1 MKGVSLGK
9 TRPLNE
15 NDLAEFVAV
24 FKGEK
29 KGEGLEAVWS
39 IDPKTIDQ
47 ETFDLS
53 VKNPNKKPEER
64 ASAAECRAEI
74 KAAYAEIGEI
84 LKMWG
89 NGELG
94 TGNGNRE
101 EKGVRSQ
108 EIGARN

>member
-1 MKGVSLGK
+1 MILKMSHKNMDTG
-9 TRPLNE
+9 RNE
-15 NDLAEFVAV
+15 WSIYDNIVNAITTYEPKEKCKMLVAV

-74 KAAYAEIGEI
+74 KAAYAEIGKI
-84 LKMWG
+84 LEVW
-89 NGELG
+89 
-94 TGNGNRE
+94 
-101 EKGVRSQ
+101 
-108 EIGARN
+108 

>member
-1 MKGVSLGK
+1 
-9 TRPLNE
+9 
-15 NDLAEFVAV
+15 
-24 FKGEK
+24 
-29 KGEGLEAVWS
+29 
-39 IDPKTIDQ
+39 
-47 ETFDLS
+47 
-53 VKNPNKKPEER
+53 
-64 ASAAECRAEI
+64 
-74 KAAYAEIGEI
+74 